1 MPEFGTIGHLIE
13 LAIQGERINQ
23 AIYLRFG
30 KKFERYPEVAA
41 FWNSYAGEENGH
53 AGWLAQLRE
62 RAGVD
67 RLNQLADPD
76 ILQQA
81 QRALTRSVEEL
92 LDGITDLQ
100 DAYELANELEHSE
113 TNTVF
118 EFLINYF
125 AEDAQTQ
132 TFLRAQLNDHI
143 GRLTKSFPEHLR
155 SATLRRGIPAAE

>member
-1 MPEFGTIGHLIE
+1 MYL
-13 LAIQGERINQ
+13 

-53 AGWLAQLRE
+53 ARWLAQLRE
-62 RAGVD
+62 RAGAS
-67 RLNQLADPD
+67 RLRQPADPD

-81 QRALTRSVEEL
+81 ERALARPVEDL
-92 LDGITDLQ
+92 LAGVKDLQ

-132 TFLRAQLNDHI
+132 AFLRAQLNDHI
-143 GRLTKSFPEHLR
+143 VRLTKGFPEHLG
-155 SATLRRGIPAAE
+155 SATLRRGIQAAE